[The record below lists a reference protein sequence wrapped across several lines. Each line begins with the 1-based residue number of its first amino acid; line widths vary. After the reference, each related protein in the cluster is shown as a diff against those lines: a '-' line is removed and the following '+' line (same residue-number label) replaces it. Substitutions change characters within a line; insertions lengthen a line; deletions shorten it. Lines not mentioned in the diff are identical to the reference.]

1 MEYSNGL
8 FVMLVLLLFLF
19 LLTFVQLLL
28 TEFGVYPNIFVI
40 EDTAI
45 AIIIDI

>member
-8 FVMLVLLLFLF
+8 FAMLFLLLFL
-19 LLTFVQLLL
+19 LTLVQLFI
-28 TEFGVYPNIFVI
+28 TEFGLYPNIFII